1 MKHYQAI
8 QHQQQQGL
16 SLLATLIM
24 VIIFTFVGMSIANK
38 GKKNQEMTG
47 ATVRSN
53 VVFEAAE
60 TSLRRATRFIKAI
73 KNGEPRAGLDASLSQ
88 DTSIKKLVENFD
100 KENAKKHSFQ
110 FVTDPAY
117 TFIWQSGALKNKVCS
132 NDTVCPKGLDFNAL
146 IDDNNLWNNAIES
159 TFTEVKSSK
168 GQQNYLAHVKTYTFI
183 ELLRDVSAN
192 TSGYEKDGNFI
203 GQAGRGYYYLITVKG
218 SGFPPGAD
226 QKDTRNSRENVIL
239 QAVYAQRY

>member
-1 MKHYQAI
+1 MKHYHAI
-8 QHQQQQGL
+8 PHQQQGV

-73 KNGEPRAGLDASLSQ
+73 KNGEPKAGLDASPGNN
-88 DTSIKKLVENFD
+88 DNIKNYVTGFKIG
-100 KENAKKHSFQ
+100 NAEKFSLQ

-117 TFIWQSGALKNKVCS
+117 TFIWQSGALKNKVCP
-132 NDTVCPKGLDFNAL
+132 NDTVCPNGFDFNAL

-159 TFTEVKSSK
+159 TFAEVKSSE
-168 GQQNYLAHVKTYTFI
+168 GQQNYLTHVKTYTFI

-192 TSGYEKDGNFI
+192 TSGLNDDGNFV

-218 SGFPPGAD
+218 SGFPPGAKQD
-226 QKDTRNSRENVIL
+226 DTRNSRENVIL